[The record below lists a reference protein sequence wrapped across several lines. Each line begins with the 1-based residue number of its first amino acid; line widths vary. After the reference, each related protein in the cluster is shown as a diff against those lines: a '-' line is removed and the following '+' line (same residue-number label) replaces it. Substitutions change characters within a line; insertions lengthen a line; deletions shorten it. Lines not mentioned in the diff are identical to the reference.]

1 MLTETDMAGK
11 RASPN
16 SPNTTSVKGTFVYM
30 KVQWPNN
37 NSNNNNN
44 NNNNNN
50 SNNNNDK

>member
-1 MLTETDMAGK
+1 MLTETNMAVK

-16 SPNTTSVKGTFVYM
+16 PPNTTSIKGTFVYM
-30 KVQWPNN
+30 KVQWSNN

-44 NNNNNN
+44 NNNNK